1 MKVFTSFIKI
11 FLVNSWIINI
21 AHSWIRQDNKY
32 YYQFILPATFAAEPW
47 RYRTIFEYNLEL
59 RFLSIGYHDAMQRIC
74 VEHFVGGTAFC
85 RCAEFLS
92 ADKISDF
99 SVCDFCPEHSV
110 LSNLVMQVTRD
121 FLL

>member
-21 AHSWIRQDNKY
+21 THSWIIDIITNLY
-32 YYQFILPATFAAEPW
+32 YPRHLQLNLGDIGLFLNIIL
-47 RYRTIFEYNLEL
+47 ILEL

-74 VEHFVGGTAFC
+74 VEHFVSGTAFC

-92 ADKISDF
+92 ADKISVF
-99 SVCDFCPEHSV
+99 SVSNFCPEHSV
-110 LSNLVMQVTRD
+110 LSSLVIQVTRD